1 MGFEAAA
8 PMVLIEA
15 HRTLEK
21 HCLAKW
27 QLYWKDQMGEWYG
40 MMMHE
45 GQYLDPVMRDIEQF
59 SYQLKSVLVG
69 RYLFDCIPDI
79 LMYKDR
85 ISFYLLQSE
94 AGQYGE

>member
-1 MGFEAAA
+1 
-8 PMVLIEA
+8 MVLIES

-21 HCLAKW
+21 HCLSKW

-59 SYQLKSVLVG
+59 LSSTQKRGVG
-69 RYLFDCIPDI
+69 KYLLDCILGYFDVQGIESPFD
-79 LMYKDR
+79 
-85 ISFYLLQSE
+85 LLQSRSR
-94 AGQYGE
+94 AVW